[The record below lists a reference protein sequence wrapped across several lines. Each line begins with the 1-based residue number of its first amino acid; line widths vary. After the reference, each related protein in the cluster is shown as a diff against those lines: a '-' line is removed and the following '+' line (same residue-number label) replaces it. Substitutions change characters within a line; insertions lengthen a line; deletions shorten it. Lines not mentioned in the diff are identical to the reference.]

1 MKRLLLQSLFL
12 FLAGLASQPLF
23 AAGGEIQ
30 LKAFLKGLQTL
41 QAQFRQTIQRLD
53 EDQVYASNG
62 VFYLQRPGKLRWEYG
77 APNSQ
82 VIVADGKRIWLHD
95 LELDQVSHR
104 SQKAAL
110 EGTPAQI
117 LSDTGALGDR
127 FEIQDQGEDSD
138 GLSWVELRPKE
149 KEAQFVRVRLGLM
162 DDRLRRM
169 EMYDSFGQVTRFF
182 FYGMHRNPRLAPELF
197 VFVPPPAVDIIG
209 DL

>member
-1 MKRLLLQSLFL
+1 MNLAHFFRLALLLLV
-12 FLAGLASQPLF
+12 GLSQPLF
-23 AAGGEIQ
+23 AAGGEAQ
-30 LKAFLKGLQTL
+30 LKAFLDGLTTL
-41 QAQFRQTIQRLD
+41 QAQFRQTIQRPD
-53 EDQVYASNG
+53 EDSVYASSG
-62 VFYLQRPGKLRWEYG
+62 VFYLKRPGRLRWEYE

-110 EGTPAQI
+110 DGTPAQI
-117 LSDTGALGDR
+117 LSDTGSLGDH
-127 FEIQDQGEDSD
+127 FEIRELEEDGD

-149 KEAQFVRVRLGLM
+149 KEAQIVRVRLGLA
-162 DDRLRRM
+162 DDQLRRM
-169 EMYDSFGQVTRFF
+169 EMYDNFGQVTRFF
-182 FYGMHRNPRLAPELF
+182 FYDMRRNPRLSSELF